1 CSTTPFGGTAD
12 QVLPGCRRKWA
23 SYQGDYLFLLD
34 SGGTPIDEPRANLNL
49 YGRDRDCMEA
59 ADPGSL
65 DDCTFVNNPT
75 LRKGE
80 VLGFYASPRVD
91 PRSWDVTRDGDP
103 DNAGFDNR
111 LLVDLTPSQ
120 VNFHP
125 AILYRTGHYCAAPD
139 GWNGVTGT
147 SQCDA
152 ANHFGSERASFM
164 SLPGVGDIANPLF
177 PGASRGQAYGG
188 FLPPLPTNVF
198 DPANTLTS
206 IWYSNQCN
214 NGQLLPEANGGKGLP
229 QCAQFQRKQFGTPYG
244 TVGTPYVPVYAQGV
258 GHPFTGQP
266 WSNEIAAFSW
276 NFLTLLVAASAE
288 FQDLKIPRRIEEILP
303 KNPFPA
309 FEFPQ
314 SYRQPLAYATFDPN
328 DPDNLDVIDKIRV
341 LELQAPTEQNFDDL
355 QALRQELKPICSFIT
370 TKTCGTVTALM
381 GLAGQGP
388 PVVRAGGNGT
398 YGRRCAI
405 WSCGGQITL
414 DYDKRNVLGFGA
426 DFAED
431 YTKSNWGLEWTWIPD
446 VAYGDSASESMITRV
461 DTFNLT
467 LSVDRPTFI
476 NFLNQNRTFF
486 ITTQW
491 FFQYIDGYRKSFN
504 TPRGPFNVLGILF
517 IQTGYF
523 QDRLLPKLTLIYDV
537 KSVSAA
543 VVVEFTYRFSDT
555 FSMAFGTAFFMGRE
569 FLTDMSVNPLAYGNR
584 CNSDEC
590 GGHPYNNS
598 TTPGVG
604 IVRDRDEVFFRLR
617 YTF

>member
-1 CSTTPFGGTAD
+1 
-12 QVLPGCRRKWA
+12 
-23 SYQGDYLFLLD
+23 
-34 SGGTPIDEPRANLNL
+34 
-49 YGRDRDCMEA
+49 
-59 ADPGSL
+59 
-65 DDCTFVNNPT
+65 
-75 LRKGE
+75 
-80 VLGFYASPRVD
+80 
-91 PRSWDVTRDGDP
+91 
-103 DNAGFDNR
+103 
-111 LLVDLTPSQ
+111 
-120 VNFHP
+120 
-125 AILYRTGHYCAAPD
+125 
-139 GWNGVTGT
+139 
-147 SQCDA
+147 
-152 ANHFGSERASFM
+152 
-164 SLPGVGDIANPLF
+164 
-177 PGASRGQAYGG
+177 
-188 FLPPLPTNVF
+188 
-198 DPANTLTS
+198 
-206 IWYSNQCN
+206 
-214 NGQLLPEANGGKGLP
+214 
-229 QCAQFQRKQFGTPYG
+229 
-244 TVGTPYVPVYAQGV
+244 
-258 GHPFTGQP
+258 
-266 WSNEIAAFSW
+266 
-276 NFLTLLVAASAE
+276 
-288 FQDLKIPRRIEEILP
+288 
-303 KNPFPA
+303 
-309 FEFPQ
+309 
-314 SYRQPLAYATFDPN
+314 
-328 DPDNLDVIDKIRV
+328 
-341 LELQAPTEQNFDDL
+341 
-355 QALRQELKPICSFIT
+355 LRQELKPICSFIT

-426 DFAED
+426 DYAED

-491 FFQYIDGYRKSFN
+491 FFQYIDGYRQSFT

-523 QDRLLPKLTLIYDV
+523 QDRLLPKLTLVYDV

-543 VVVEFTYRFSDT
+543 VIVEFTYRFSDT

-590 GGHPYNNS
+590 GGHPYKNS
-598 TTPGVG
+598 TTPGLG